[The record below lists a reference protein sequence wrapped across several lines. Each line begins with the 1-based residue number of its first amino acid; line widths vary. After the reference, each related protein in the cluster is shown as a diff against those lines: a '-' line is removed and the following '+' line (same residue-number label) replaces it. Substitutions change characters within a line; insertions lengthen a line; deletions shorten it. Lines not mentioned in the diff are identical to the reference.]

1 MRITK
6 REILFSIIII
16 FLMASIGM
24 LIHSVIQEGITK
36 DSEKIFMAAKI
47 EEPDMFNYSLQT
59 SIGNA
64 LVYGT
69 ITATEPVSVPE
80 IKGEYFSITRVTER
94 YTKHI
99 ETETYTDS
107 SGKTKT
113 REVVKYSWDYYDS
126 DEYYSES
133 FYFMGNKFN
142 NRIDGLPEN
151 KIYNLEEVVSD
162 EWKNYVHGNYIYK
175 DGRFMNNVGDEREY
189 YIVTSMEMDGTLEVN
204 LVDGDIKSFYGG
216 DSLKFYYNRSIEEV
230 VEDTKNRGFIST
242 VVFVSIWSILTLAA
256 VIGFYYIDNRW
267 LEG

>member
-6 REILFSIIII
+6 REILFSIIVI
-16 FLMASIGM
+16 FLMASTGM
-24 LIHSVIQEGITK
+24 LIHSVIQESITK

-69 ITATEPVSVPE
+69 ITAAEPVSLPE

-113 REVVKYSWDYYDS
+113 REVVKYSWDYYGRDNYCS
-126 DEYYSES
+126 GS
-133 FYFMGNKFN
+133 FYLMGNRFDNK
-142 NRIDGLPEN
+142 IEGLPGER
-151 KIYNLEEVVSD
+151 IYNLKEVVSD
-162 EWKNYVHGNYIYK
+162 EWKNDVHDGYIYK
-175 DGRFMNNVGDEREY
+175 DGYLFENVGDKREY

-204 LVDGDIKSFYGG
+204 LVDNSIKNFYGG
-216 DSLKFYYNRSIEEV
+216 ENIKFHYNKSIEET
-230 VEDTKNRGFIST
+230 VEEAKNRGTIST
-242 VVFVSIWSILTLAA
+242 IAFVSIWPILTLAA
-256 VIGFYYIDNRW
+256 VIEFYYIDNRW

>member
-6 REILFSIIII
+6 REILFSIIIV

-24 LIHSVIQEGITK
+24 LIHSVIQESITK

-69 ITATEPVSVPE
+69 ITAAEPVSVPE

-107 SGKTKT
+107 SGKRKT

-142 NRIDGLPEN
+142 NRIDGLPEEG
-151 KIYNLEEVVSD
+151 IYNLEEVVSE
-162 EWKNYVHGNYIYK
+162 EWKNDVHGGYIYK
-175 DGRFMNNVGDEREY
+175 DGYLFKSVGDKREY
-189 YIVTSMEMDGTLEVN
+189 YIVTNMEMDGTLKVN
-204 LVDGDIKSFYGG
+204 LVDNSIKNFYGG
-216 DSLKFYYNRSIEEV
+216 ENIKFHYNKSIEEV
-230 VEDTKNRGFIST
+230 VDEAKNRGTIST
-242 VVFVSIWSILTLAA
+242 IVFVSIWSILAFAA